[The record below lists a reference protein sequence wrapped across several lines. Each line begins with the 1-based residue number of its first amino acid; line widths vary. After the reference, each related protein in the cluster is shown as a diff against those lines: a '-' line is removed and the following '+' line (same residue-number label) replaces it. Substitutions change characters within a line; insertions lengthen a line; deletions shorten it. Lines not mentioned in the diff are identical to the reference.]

1 MNLTIADL
9 KSVMQIIDVV
19 VQRGA
24 IRAAEMK
31 VVGEI
36 YDKMREFVETVENQ
50 PEQQAD
56 PSNAFEQVD
65 TEAKT
70 QPIPKVVEPQDIS

>member
-50 PEQQAD
+50 PEQQPD

-70 QPIPKVVEPQDIS
+70 HPIPKVVEPQDIS

>member
-9 KSVMQIIDVV
+9 KSVMQIMDVV

-31 VVGEI
+31 VVGDI
-36 YDKMREFVETVENQ
+36 YEKMREFVETVENQ
-50 PEQQAD
+50 PEKQPD
-56 PSNAFEQVD
+56 PTNTFEQVD
-65 TEAKT
+65 TETKT

>member
-24 IRAAEMK
+24 IRAGEMK
-31 VVGEI
+31 VVGDI
-36 YDKMREFVETVENQ
+36 YDKMKEFVDTIENPPQEETSDNQ
-50 PEQQAD
+50 
-56 PSNAFEQVD
+56 FEQVD
-65 TEAKT
+65 KQA
-70 QPIPKVVEPQDIS
+70 QAIPQPKVVEHQDIS

>member
-24 IRAAEMK
+24 IRAGEMR
-31 VVGEI
+31 VVGEM
-36 YDKMREFVETVENQ
+36 YEKMKEVVDSIENAPQ
-50 PEQQAD
+50 EENKEDNQ
-56 PSNAFEQVD
+56 FEQID
-65 TEAKT
+65 KQAEA
-70 QPIPKVVEPQDIS
+70 QPQPKVVEPQDIS

>member
-50 PEQQAD
+50 PEQQPD

-65 TEAKT
+65 KEAKT
-70 QPIPKVVEPQDIS
+70 QPIRKVVEPQDIS